1 MDHVLDHF
9 FFWTFFLAILSEGS
23 RPLALREGWD
33 AIYQYSGMGGRQT
46 VFTEGG
52 LEDKILL
59 RREGWEV
66 VVLIMLLING
76 VFTGSYKLS

>member
-1 MDHVLDHF
+1 M
-9 FFWTFFLAILSEGS
+9 AILSEGS

-52 LEDKILL
+52 LEDKILI

-76 VFTGSYKLS
+76 VFTGSYRLL